1 VSEANNQVLI
11 EKIYAEILSMK
22 KELHEIKTT
31 IIHEDEPE
39 EDEVE
44 AIRMVQE
51 DRAAGNYRPWRELK
65 KELGGA

>member
-1 VSEANNQVLI
+1 MSEANNQVLI

-22 KELHEIKTT
+22 QELHEIRTA

-44 AIRMVQE
+44 TIRMVQE
-51 DRAAGNYRPWRELK
+51 ELAAGNYRPWRELK
-65 KELGGA
+65 RELENA